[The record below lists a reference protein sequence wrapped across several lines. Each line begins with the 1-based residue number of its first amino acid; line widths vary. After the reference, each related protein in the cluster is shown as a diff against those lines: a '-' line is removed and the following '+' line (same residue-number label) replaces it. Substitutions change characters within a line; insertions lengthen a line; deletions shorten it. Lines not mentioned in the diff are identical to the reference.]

1 MATIAGQQGAAYW
14 LRKETEVYDNQR
26 DTWWARAVDSAVPLI
41 HPVSPSGDLP
51 KRRVELA
58 KVVQDLGRDEEGN
71 AVWLSQH
78 SESGSVA
85 W

>member
-1 MATIAGQQGAAYW
+1 M
-14 LRKETEVYDNQR
+14 
-26 DTWWARAVDSAVPLI
+26 DSAVPLI